1 MKITELSGVVVG
13 IALIGAL
20 VSIGLARYRL
30 QKKPIEIKALD
41 PKELTQKDLEE
52 ISSTWNL
59 LNH

>member
-1 MKITELSGVVVG
+1 MKASELSGIVVG

-30 QKKPIEIKALD
+30 QKKPIEIKPLD
-41 PKELTQKDLEE
+41 IRDLSQKDVEE